1 MIKSAILKL
10 LNKKKPHREV
20 IEYTFANSLHAQQH
34 ARLMGVY
41 CITFILILL
50 IIDCVKYG

>member
-20 IEYTFANSLHAQQH
+20 IEYTFANCAQQH
-34 ARLMGVY
+34 AKLKDVY
-41 CITFILILL
+41 CITFILLL
-50 IIDCVKYG
+50 LFIDGVKYG